1 MTTSLSTLDGAPRK
15 PDRKPRLELPAAACD
30 THFHVIGP
38 PQAFPYMPDRR
49 MEPNAAPKETI
60 FALHRH
66 LGIERGVAVQSGSTY
81 GTDLRALVDLLRA
94 AEGRYRGIAVIE
106 EPVTDA
112 SLKELHTL
120 GVRGIRY
127 FNLEHLRDLP
137 SLDQRKR
144 LGRQIA
150 SLGWHIVFLGDIR
163 KGGVVEEFLSLGV
176 PLVLDHMARRSWK
189 VDDPAGIDQADF
201 KLLRHVME
209 NQNVW
214 VKVSCADRITKKG
227 APFADVA
234 PYARALIEAAP
245 DRVLWGTDYPHNHH
259 KNVPDDADLVDFLS
273 AIAPEPALMK
283 KLMVDNP
290 ARLYGW

>member
-1 MTTSLSTLDGAPRK
+1 MTTAETDGPPRK
-15 PDRKPRLELPAAACD
+15 PDRKPRLALPADACD

-38 PQAFPYMPDRR
+38 EPVFPYMPERR
-49 MEPNAAPKETI
+49 LTPNEAPKKTI

-66 LGIERGVAVQSGSTY
+66 LDVGRGVAVQSGSTY
-81 GTDLRALVDLLRA
+81 GTDLGALLDLLRA
-94 AEGRYRGIAVIE
+94 GEGRYRGVAVIE
-106 EPVTDA
+106 EPVSD
-112 SLKELHTL
+112 SRLRELHDA

-137 SLDQRKR
+137 SLDQRRR
-144 LGRQIA
+144 LGRRIA
-150 SLGWHIVFLGDIR
+150 ALGWHVVFLGDIR
-163 KGGVVEEFLSLGV
+163 KAGVLDEFLSLGV
-176 PLVLDHMARRSWK
+176 PLVLDHMSRRSWN
-189 VDDPAGIDQADF
+189 VLDPAGIAQPDF
-201 KLLRHVME
+201 QVLLRAME
-209 NQNVW
+209 DERVW
-214 VKVSCADRITKKG
+214 VKVSCADRISKQG

-259 KNVPDDADLVDFLS
+259 KNVPDDADLVDF
-273 AIAPEPALMK
+273 IATVAPKPALMR